1 MKAGAPQPGR
11 LSQPGCN
18 EPCKPPTL
26 WSQTDWKPHLSSPY
40 AKPPPRDSLL
50 TPCRSPGGGH
60 QGGSGVGRDGE
71 HMKREQMTHNLETSR
86 GRKGCTTC
94 CLRDDGAELL
104 LIGLCS
110 DAQCLS
116 LCDPLDCPPPGFS
129 VHGVLQARILEWI
142 AISSS
147 RGSSQPRGQTCVT
160 CVSYTERRIL
170 YHRVT

>member
-110 DAQCLS
+110 DPQCMS
-116 LCDPLDCPPPGFS
+116 LCDPLDCPPPGSS
-129 VHGVLQARILEWI
+129 VHEVLQAIILEWV

-147 RGSSQPRGQTCVT
+147 RGSS
-160 CVSYTERRIL
+160 
-170 YHRVT
+170 